1 MLKPIHRVTCSD
13 ALAACQ
19 KLMQTLAL
27 WLCDVNVHGVDITQ
41 ANCRT
46 QMPSVVEGEWL
57 WSLLQR
63 EVDRRTLLERA
74 KHIADLTNADKLSL
88 AAWVHSVSAVA
99 AHFVHPPQANLPTD
113 RPIQKV
119 AWGEFKLLMQS
130 FYSKGFHQIGLP
142 YLSNGIPTADEGLW
156 LTYHQ
161 FVDIFRKKHCL
172 NTAPYS
178 REVCVLC
185 GGPLT
190 QPAVDHWIREGAYPL
205 LSVCADNLLPIC
217 GECNEAPNKGQKD
230 VHSSGCFSDWFHPFL
245 RHSNG
250 QIQLNYDLHTLSISV
265 SANNPAE
272 EPRVANIDSLLNL
285 TSRWTLEFKSE
296 YIKQQGELKKREQL
310 RKKQG
315 QPSFTQ
321 TEIQVHIQ
329 TEQAVLLSTEPHYDV
344 HDKLFSAILD
354 QARLASW
361 QVELGLQ

>member
-1 MLKPIHRVTCSD
+1 MLKPIHRVSCSD

-19 KLMQTLAL
+19 KLMQRLAL
-27 WLCDVNVHGVDITQ
+27 WLCDVNVHGVDVTV
-41 ANCRT
+41 ANCRA
-46 QMPSVVEGEWL
+46 QMPSTIEGDWL

-63 EVDRRTLLERA
+63 KVDERPLLVRA
-74 KHIADLTNADKLSL
+74 KYIADLADADKLSL
-88 AAWVHSVSAVA
+88 AAWVYSVSAVS
-99 AHFVHPPQANLPTD
+99 AHFVHLPQANLPTD
-113 RPIQKV
+113 RPINKA
-119 AWGEFKLLMQS
+119 AWAEFKFLMLS
-130 FYSKGFHQIGLP
+130 FYGKGFYQIGLP
-142 YLSNGIPTADEGLW
+142 YLPNGIPIADEGLW

-161 FVDIFRKKHCL
+161 FVEIFRKRHRL
-172 NTAPYS
+172 NPDPNS

-230 VHSSGCFSDWFHPFL
+230 VHSSGCFSEWFHPYL
-245 RHSNG
+245 RPANG
-250 QIQLNYDLHTLSISV
+250 QIQLNYDLHTLSISA
-265 SANNPAE
+265 SANSPVEAQ
-272 EPRVANIDSLLNL
+272 RVAKLDSLLNL
-285 TSRWTLEFKSE
+285 SKRWSLEFKSE

-315 QPSFTQ
+315 KTSFTQ
-321 TEIQVHIQ
+321 AEIQDHIQ
-329 TEQAVLLSTEPHYDV
+329 TEQDVLLSTEPHHEV
-344 HDKLFSAILD
+344 HSRLFSAILE

>member
-1 MLKPIHRVTCSD
+1 MLKPIHRVDCSD

-19 KLMQTLAL
+19 NLMQKLAL
-27 WLCDVNVHGVDITQ
+27 WLCDVSMHGVDITEE
-41 ANCRT
+41 NCRI
-46 QMPSVVEGEWL
+46 QMPSAIEGDWL
-57 WSLLQR
+57 WGLLQR
-63 EVDRRTLLERA
+63 KECERPLLERA
-74 KHIADLTNADKLSL
+74 KHIADLSDADKLSL

-113 RPIQKV
+113 RPINKA
-119 AWGEFKLLMQS
+119 AWAEFKSLMQS
-130 FYSKGFHQIGLP
+130 FYVKGFYQIGLP
-142 YLSNGIPTADEGLW
+142 YLANGSPTANEGLW

-161 FVDIFRKKHCL
+161 FVDMFRKKHRL
-172 NTAPYS
+172 NADPNS

-230 VHSSGCFSDWFHPFL
+230 VHGSGCFSEWFHPYL
-245 RHSNG
+245 RHANG
-250 QIQLNYDLHTLSISV
+250 QIRLNYDLHTLSISV
-265 SANNPAE
+265 LANNPIEAQM
-272 EPRVANIDSLLNL
+272 VANLDSLLNL
-285 TSRWTLEFKSE
+285 SKRWTLEFKSE

-315 QPSFTQ
+315 KPSFTQ
-321 TEIQVHIQ
+321 IEIQYHIQ
-329 TEQAVLLSTEPHYDV
+329 TEQAVLLPTEPHHEV
-344 HDKLFSAILD
+344 HSRLFSAILE